1 MDSITLWTW
10 SLVAGAV
17 VVIIVAVLLL
27 AIISTAR
34 KIDQHALDIWN
45 AGKQIAASTVNI
57 WMLTKTNEVA
67 REILDTAVSIDS
79 RLKALGQALGK

>member
-1 MDSITLWTW
+1 MNSITLWTW

-17 VVIIVAVLLL
+17 VIIIVAVLLL

-34 KIDQHALDIWN
+34 KIDRHALDIWN

>member
-34 KIDQHALDIWN
+34 KIDRHALDIWN

>member
-1 MDSITLWTW
+1 MNSITLWTW

-34 KIDQHALDIWN
+34 KIDRHALDIWN